1 MTFRLAIPDPRTF
14 NRARGGFTL
23 VEVLVAA
30 LFMVVVIPVALSGM
44 RIATVAGEAGQRK
57 LVAGRIGTKIL
68 NELRAENQLLTGQ
81 RGVVKENGVSYT
93 WSTKTEFWSV
103 DPLSQMYVATVTV
116 DYNAA
121 DRACTVQLS
130 TLVAP
135 ATQ

>member
-1 MTFRLAIPDPRTF
+1 MTFHPAIPDPRAF
-14 NRARGGFTL
+14 NRAHGGFTL

-44 RIATVAGEAGQRK
+44 RIASVAGEAGQRK

-103 DPLSQMYVATVTV
+103 DPLSQMYMATVTV

-121 DRACTVQLS
+121 DRTCTVQLS
-130 TLVAP
+130 SLVPP